1 MYETKLS
8 FLLPIGVAAIH
19 GTSRPRPRTGLTVVH
34 DMPVVLMIMTIADI
48 PRPITPLHD
57 IDGGIQEMIALQTG
71 KFFPLKFDHSR
82 IKAVDETTL
91 TYFY

>member
-1 MYETKLS
+1 
-8 FLLPIGVAAIH
+8 
-19 GTSRPRPRTGLTVVH
+19 
-34 DMPVVLMIMTIADI
+34 MIMTIADI